1 MMARFGLSP
10 YGDPVESGIDAFAKV
25 TGVFQGIDK
34 ANMEKE
40 DHAQHRQLMDV
51 EMEQKKQSIVHQ
63 KTQQAFDDLDLK
75 HKMLHAPLVSASMKL
90 AQAAANGTQ
99 PQYTPEEV
107 DAAYGLTK
115 ASPDLD
121 NDPHKALAQTYA
133 AHQLT
138 QIIGQ
143 VQPALIQHAQS
154 LPEGQRKVRLSS
166 QQVPGLME
174 AFNQYAGPKLLEGK
188 EAESLLI
195 DFDKGVVIPVVR
207 TGNADGS
214 ISPPTPHTKMDGD
227 KEYIHEIPIDEFKNT
242 LVHTASF
249 GPILLAA
256 VAANEEGGE
265 KFVEQVKKAG
275 EQRAEDT
282 REAEVLDKMPKDL
295 KTGEARLE
303 YVKQMKKAGSTQKTA
318 DLMNT
323 AKTLFNKDKPTR
335 QVVEDPDSK
344 TGFSIL
350 TEEGDMIPGAQDP
363 MAKTNATI
371 EAGQKKVETTV
382 AGHLKGIGMQIEARN
397 KKDDS
402 EKKKDKVEKKYIDL
416 LEKDDKWKGD
426 AVGIANEAK
435 RLAKAELEGKPATKA
450 EGHAT
455 VEKLSEWMKG
465 LDPEGSISGTD
476 MAATMQGAV
485 DKGHSKDD
493 LTAAANKVTNKEKK
507 TQILEAIAKA
517 KPHGGGSKIN
527 PRSAGKAAPSK
538 DKWMTAARAK
548 NPGVADKDLEA
559 FYNKK
564 YGGR

>member
-138 QIIGQ
+138 QLIGQ

-195 DFDKGVVIPVVR
+195 DFDRGVVIPVVR

-242 LVHTASF
+242 LAHTASF

-282 REAEVLDKMPKDL
+282 REAEVLNKMPKDL

-303 YVKQMKKAGSTQKTA
+303 YVKQMKKAGSTQKTT

-350 TEEGDMIPGAQDP
+350 TEEGDMIQGAQDP
-363 MAKTNATI
+363 NARTLMQI
-371 EAGQKKVETTV
+371 DAAQKRTETTV
-382 AGHLKGIGMQIEARN
+382 AGHLKGIEEGINARA

-402 EKKKDKVEKKYIDL
+402 EEKGEKLKKDIETRLYHDPAWKDRPNEEVDAEIERQYKLKV
-416 LEKDDKWKGD
+416 
-426 AVGIANEAK
+426 
-435 RLAKAELEGKPATKA
+435 EGKPVTKT
-450 EGHAT
+450 EGSTKLQPLVDKFKSLNPSEHDIPYT
-455 VEKLSEWMKG
+455 VES
-465 LDPEGSISGTD
+465 
-476 MAATMQGAV
+476 
-485 DKGHSKDD
+485 
-493 LTAAANKVTNKEKK
+493 AAAKWPEADVRAAAKQSGKK
-507 TQILEAIAKA
+507 AVQDAVA
-517 KPHGGGSKIN
+517 GYYSKHPGTKIQ